1 MRIPFNKPYVAAN
14 SLRYLSEALER
25 RYVSGDGPFCQKCS
39 AWLEEQLGCSKA
51 LLTPSGTAALEMAV
65 ILADIK
71 PGDEVIMP
79 SFTFP
84 STANAVVL
92 RCGVPV
98 FVDIRSDT
106 CNLDETKIEAAI
118 TEKTKAIIPVHYA
131 GIPCEMDKIMDI
143 AARHNLLV
151 IEDAAQGILSFY
163 KGRAL
168 GSIGHFA
175 ALSFHET
182 KNLMAGEGGA
192 LLINNPRFTER
203 AEIVREKGTN
213 RSKFFRGEIDKYNW
227 VDIGS
232 SFLPNELT
240 AAFLFAQMEE
250 ADEIIERR
258 LKIWEIYHSAFASL
272 EENQELRRP
281 IIPKDCRINGHITYI
296 ISRSLNERTQLIS
309 HLKKQRIAAIFHYM
323 PLHSSPMGKKYCY
336 AHGNL
341 TNTDQISD
349 RLLRLPM
356 YCEME
361 IEEVDRVVVAVK
373 TFYKQRKVV

>member
-1 MRIPFNKPYVAAN
+1 
-14 SLRYLSEALER
+14 
-25 RYVSGDGPFCQKCS
+25 
-39 AWLEEQLGCSKA
+39 
-51 LLTPSGTAALEMAV
+51 
-65 ILADIK
+65 
-71 PGDEVIMP
+71 
-79 SFTFP
+79 
-84 STANAVVL
+84 
-92 RCGVPV
+92 
-98 FVDIRSDT
+98 
-106 CNLDETKIEAAI
+106 
-118 TEKTKAIIPVHYA
+118 
-131 GIPCEMDKIMDI
+131 MDI
-143 AARHNLLV
+143 ASRHNLLV
-151 IEDAAQGILSFY
+151 IEDAAQGILSYY
-163 KGRAL
+163 KGKAL
-168 GSIGHFA
+168 GSIGHLA

-272 EENQELRRP
+272 EENHALRRP
-281 IIPKDCRINGHITYI
+281 IIPKDCRINGHIMYI

-309 HLKKQRIAAIFHYM
+309 QLKKQGIAAIFHYM
-323 PLHSSPMGKKYCY
+323 PLHSSPMGKKYFH

-341 TNTDQISD
+341 PNTDMISD